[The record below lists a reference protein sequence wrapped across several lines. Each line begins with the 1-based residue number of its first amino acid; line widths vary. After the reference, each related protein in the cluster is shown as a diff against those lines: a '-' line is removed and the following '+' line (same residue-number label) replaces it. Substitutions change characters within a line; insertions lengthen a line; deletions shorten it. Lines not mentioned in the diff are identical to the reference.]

1 MWASQFRALL
11 ERVKKIFFKSIE
23 IYQTNKKVKNYQ
35 NIFQKREG
43 GFFERFVGVGVRVA
57 KFFYWQVARNLL
69 I

>member
-1 MWASQFRALL
+1 
-11 ERVKKIFFKSIE
+11 
-23 IYQTNKKVKNYQ
+23 VKNYQ